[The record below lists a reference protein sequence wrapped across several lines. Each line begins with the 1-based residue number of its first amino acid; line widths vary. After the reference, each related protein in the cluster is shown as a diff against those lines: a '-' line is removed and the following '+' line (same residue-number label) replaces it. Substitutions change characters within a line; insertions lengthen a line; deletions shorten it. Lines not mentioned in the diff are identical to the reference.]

1 MKWHMVLWSRPDASM
16 TVRLLI
22 HLARFVVLAVVMLV
36 IVELIF
42 AVWVCLD
49 DLKHVQSFGDVAGC
63 ALMPVLIF
71 IWWQAAT
78 EVHLALVILLASAG
92 TICWAWQDRRRFSR

>member
-1 MKWHMVLWSRPDASM
+1 MILRGKPDASIGA
-16 TVRLLI
+16 RLFI
-22 HLARFVVLAVVMLV
+22 HLARLAGLAIVILVV
-36 IVELIF
+36 VELVF

-49 DLKHVQSFGDVAGC
+49 DLKHVQSFSDVAGC

-78 EVHLALVILLASAG
+78 EVHLALVMILASAG
-92 TICWAWQDRRRFSR
+92 TIFGLGRIGDVHSR